1 MGVNAQ
7 TAVPAFEALEV
18 LTAAEMTQVNTGIPV
33 FATTTTRDAAFGG
46 AGEKV
51 LAQGQY
57 AYIEATSTLQV
68 YNGSAWVSAI
78 ASGLNLIKTQVIG
91 SAVATVTVTDA
102 FSATYENYLI
112 TLSGGATSGPNLLRM
127 TLGAT
132 VTGYYNVLANVAF
145 SGAAVSGAS
154 GNNAALWSFIGF
166 GTSNGLNMN
175 MSLQG
180 PQLAKHTFMSAN
192 YVNPDGGSA
201 GAVNGYLANT
211 TQYTDFSI
219 TPGGGTMTGGTIR
232 VYGYA
237 NS

>member
-1 MGVNAQ
+1 
-7 TAVPAFEALEV
+7 
-18 LTAAEMTQVNTGIPV
+18 
-33 FATTTTRDAAFGG
+33 
-46 AGEKV
+46 
-51 LAQGQY
+51 
-57 AYIEATSTLQV
+57 
-68 YNGSAWVSAI
+68 
-78 ASGLNLIKTQVIG
+78 
-91 SAVATVTVTDA
+91 
-102 FSATYENYLI
+102 
-112 TLSGGATSGPNLLRM
+112 M

-132 VTGYYNVLANVAF
+132 VTGYYNVLVNTAF
-145 SGAAVSGAS
+145 AGAAVSGAS

-166 GTSNGLNMN
+166 GTSNGLNIN

-232 VYGYA
+232 VYGLA